1 MVFYSNYSSLAKLYF
16 GQKFV
21 NGLLKLVIED
31 NCTFVHFDTVGTIMQ
46 LFFFRL
52 SHNRVILNFAR

>member
-21 NGLLKLVIED
+21 NGLLKLVIEG
-31 NCTFVHFDTVGTIMQ
+31 NCTFVHFDTVGTYHAT
-46 LFFFRL
+46 LFL
-52 SHNRVILNFAR
+52 STITQ